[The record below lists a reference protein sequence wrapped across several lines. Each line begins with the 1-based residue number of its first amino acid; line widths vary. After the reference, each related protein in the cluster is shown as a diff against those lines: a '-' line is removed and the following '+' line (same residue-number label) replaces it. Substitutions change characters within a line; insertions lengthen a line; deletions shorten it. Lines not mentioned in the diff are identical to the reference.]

1 MLNEILHQ
9 FKEKASAKN
18 LKLELSDSSASAAID
33 EKWTHEALANI
44 VDNAIKYTEKG
55 SIKISVIPYEMF
67 VRVDISDTGIG
78 ISEEE
83 HAKIFKR
90 FYRGSD
96 VKQKEGVGIG
106 LHLAREII
114 SGEGGYIKLSS
125 TPGEGSTFSV
135 FLPR

>member
-1 MLNEILHQ
+1 
-9 FKEKASAKN
+9 
-18 LKLELSDSSASAAID
+18 
-33 EKWTHEALANI
+33 
-44 VDNAIKYTEKG
+44 
-55 SIKISVIPYEMF
+55 MF
-67 VRVDISDTGIG
+67 VRVDIKDTGIG

-83 HAKIFKR
+83 HPKIFKR
-90 FYRGSD
+90 FYRGTE

-135 FLPR
+135 FLPQK